1 MTQNFKHPNDILQI
15 FRSSNNRYVYVCLVH
30 VPEWQ
35 FYRMFPL
42 AIPISTDEM
51 ETLMGKGESVLIEI
65 DGDTLP
71 EPQSPGQIA
80 LDHE

>member
-1 MTQNFKHPNDILQI
+1 MKQNFKHPNDLLQI
-15 FRSSNNRYVYVCLVH
+15 FKSSGNRYVYVCLVH

-42 AIPISTDEM
+42 ALPITPDEM
-51 ETLMGKGESVLIEI
+51 EQLLNNGSELVEL

-71 EPQSPGQIA
+71 EPQTPGQIA